1 MKKKKQ
7 SLGLGLGSSK
17 KISEE
22 EKYKKQYKE
31 IMTEIM
37 EKLDK
42 EPKFRE
48 LVEKLA
54 KS

>member
-1 MKKKKQ
+1 MKYNEKNEYN
-7 SLGLGLGSSK
+7 
-17 KISEE
+17 KILN
-22 EKYKKQYKE
+22 
-31 IMTEIM
+31 EIM
-37 EKLDK
+37 EKIDK